1 MQLRRYLALAAFAS
15 AQGTHTELLTSV
27 VVALSLPQLLYILW
41 RQLRPFDR
49 ECQFAELAGEGE
61 WYLVILIVHRRA
73 GIGAD
78 VEVLIPLQYQRQRV
92 FHRLRCHRRAVD
104 LQDAR
109 TALTD
114 AAYVVEGERTHAEA
128 VVFEVELQSVLA
140 GRQHLSTFPA
150 HAFQVDQ
157 VPQEHRLAFQHVEAV
172 ATEATAL
179 GHDHA
184 FGAPLRDLHLGFE
197 VVG

>member
-1 MQLRRYLALAAFAS
+1 MLRNNWLLAPVSRLLA
-15 AQGTHTELLTSV
+15 GV

-78 VEVLIPLQYQRQRV
+78 VEVLVPLQYQRQRV
-92 FHRLRCHRRAVD
+92 FHRLRCHRRAVN
-104 LQDAR
+104 LQDTR

-114 AAYVVEGERTHAEA
+114 AADVVEGERTHAET
-128 VVFEVELQSVLA
+128 VVFETELQSVLA

-150 HAFQVDQ
+150 HAF
-157 VPQEHRLAFQHVEAV
+157 
-172 ATEATAL
+172 
-179 GHDHA
+179 
-184 FGAPLRDLHLGFE
+184 
-197 VVG
+197 